1 MCFIVISVPICLG
14 DRYSWKYIRVDIEV
28 GDLWRWL
35 AFLDAVCGRSE
46 ISLVFARIAFAAA
59 SSRLSQKLLG
69 EIWYKT
75 KFDDVNWNSNCERCM
90 SSPLGIYI
98 DGNLSE
104 QFLRI
109 ENLFVLHPQI
119 QQLLNLTHANE
130 ISNNCYSVSRKFVC
144 REFIHQEPCMSMW
157 SEAFTL
163 KLISQVSKLWRDVR
177 LYTDWSIKI
186 KCEKVFRCF
195 RCAWGA

>member
-1 MCFIVISVPICLG
+1 ML
-14 DRYSWKYIRVDIEV
+14 RVRAKRDFTRV
-28 GDLWRWL
+28 
-35 AFLDAVCGRSE
+35 S
-46 ISLVFARIAFAAA
+46 RIAFSTA

-69 EIWYKT
+69 EIWYET

-90 SSPLGIYI
+90 SSPLGIHI
-98 DGNLSE
+98 DGNSSE
-104 QFLRI
+104 KFLRI
-109 ENLFVLHPQI
+109 ENLFFHLRRSSSCLIWRI
-119 QQLLNLTHANE
+119 QMKYQ
-130 ISNNCYSVSRKFVC
+130 NNCYSLSDKFVC

-157 SEAFTL
+157 SEGFTL

-177 LYTDWSIKI
+177 LYTDWNIKI